1 MTDKLILNANMICKA
16 DKFVTKRCAVEKV
29 IEVSDSEFRTFA
41 ENPMKRNYY
50 LPQYKD
56 LMGYYDDIYH
66 GVLFVNEQSGDG
78 LLVNSEGCD
87 YARYSQYIPNARG
100 IICAY
105 EQTAA
110 LDNLKVHMDCCI
122 DRWLEQHKNESDLCV
137 SLTEFVN
144 NSDLADILADYAS
157 ESLANHSQ
165 IAVCT
170 TGNGFIEAAKYDLVE
185 TKLYCPLTF
194 TMDSDDGSEYPE
206 EVCSAN
212 YIYYDDEINKKIRQ
226 SLSHDEDERE
236 HGLNAYTHSEHL
248 AKKVH
253 SVFPSVETRDGDL
266 YGVFTIKS
274 YGELDRA
281 ELAEITQE
289 MAGQAADGWGESYE
303 QCPVTLGEDE
313 VYISFWNSDDYYLKP
328 ESELFHDQKLDQ
340 TMGGLS

>member
-1 MTDKLILNANMICKA
+1 MADKLILNANMICKA
-16 DKFVTKRCAVEKV
+16 DKFVPKRCAVEKV
-29 IEVSDSEFRTFA
+29 IEVSDPEFKAFA

-50 LPQYKD
+50 IPQYKD

-87 YARYSQYIPNARG
+87 YARYSQYIPNVRG

-105 EQTAA
+105 EQTAV

-122 DRWLEQHKNESDLCV
+122 DRWLEQHKNDSDLCV
-137 SLTEFVN
+137 SLTEFIN
-144 NSDLADILADYAS
+144 DSDLADILADYAS
-157 ESLANHSQ
+157 ESLANHPQ

-170 TGNGFIEAAKYDLVE
+170 TGNGFIEATKYDLVE
-185 TKLYCPLTF
+185 TELYCLLTF

-212 YIYYDDEINKKIRQ
+212 YIYYD
-226 SLSHDEDERE
+226 
-236 HGLNAYTHSEHL
+236 
-248 AKKVH
+248 KVH
-253 SVFPSVETRDGDL
+253 SVFPSVETRCGDL

-281 ELAEITQE
+281 ELTEITQE
-289 MAGQAADGWGESYE
+289 MVGQAADGWGNPMSNA
-303 QCPVTLGEDE
+303 P
-313 VYISFWNSDDYYLKP
+313 
-328 ESELFHDQKLDQ
+328 
-340 TMGGLS
+340 